1 MRKGGAF
8 LKLEAG
14 VRRARGTAD
23 RGERK
28 GAEGEVMMVIQHMP
42 VAHRESLHVDE

>member
-23 RGERK
+23 RGDGKARR
-28 GAEGEVMMVIQHMP
+28 GEVMMAIQHMP